1 MLGRDKVAGKDMT
14 TNWAEDAG
22 QEPSASAAVVSRGE
36 HDFGEAVSALRR
48 DMDAAVGRADG
59 GSGGQPGV
67 TWLDV
72 GKKIGP
78 LTVDRIGLS
87 FESPDDV
94 WLWLDAG
101 MSAAGLTLD
110 VEGLGLGVS
119 VSHLTPELALRGL
132 GVDFNRPPV
141 RLAGAFAYFP
151 KADARYQWHFEG
163 AALLSTP
170 VVSAEAM
177 GLYGKIAQ
185 PPNLTTMFAFL
196 KVMGKDGKG
205 LGPPQLQIT
214 GFSAGFGYNS
224 SLRMPAAEDVWTFPF
239 MQDIKDPDSQQSPLQ
254 ALEALTSGPT
264 PWVKPQDE
272 TYWGSIGLTANSCR
286 LVDISAA
293 AVLEFGPEQW
303 ALGLLGLASAKF
315 PPEGPKTFAR
325 VELQL
330 AAEYSSATGLL
341 AIGASLTKNSFL
353 IDPGCRLTGGMAF
366 YLWLAGEH
374 HGDFVFTLG
383 GYGPHA
389 NEMPAHYPKDIQ
401 PIGYTWSVSSVIQA
415 SGGVYCA
422 LRPSMFIIG
431 GALSVD
437 VRGSFGPASVH
448 AWLKATFDT
457 KIEWNPFHFDLSI
470 RLSIGFRVKVWIFS
484 ASGEV
489 HVSLG
494 LWGPSVGGRAT
505 VSLPLGAHISIPF
518 GADKQGAPPRPADWK
533 TFADQHLPKD
543 ASSRMQLTALGGV
556 EPRQGGQTRGAN
568 DSWIVGS
575 HEFSFGFTTPIP
587 LTKITVHT
595 TNLIN
600 TGESLNIRPMGK
612 TGLTSHATIDVQ
624 DMTAHGPLDLS
635 RWNVKAQNANT
646 PRALWGPAFNAST
659 DSSAAGVLE
668 VPVGALLT
676 VPVPSQPAGYGPYA
690 AKNLRESAPLTGHM
704 PIHGNPAP
712 GGAVPTPGGQG
723 VIGSIASSVSGPAR
737 AALNNRLGSD
747 YQVHEEGN
755 GSLYQNEV
763 SRGLFLDYPMAVG
776 PEPS

>member
-1 MLGRDKVAGKDMT
+1 MT
-14 TNWAEDAG
+14 TNSAGDAE
-22 QEPSASAAVVSRGE
+22 QEPSTSTAVVSRGDR
-36 HDFGEAVSALRR
+36 DFGETLSALRR
-48 DMDAAVGRADG
+48 DMDAAGGRADG
-59 GSGGQPGV
+59 GSGGQFGV

-78 LTVDRIGLS
+78 LTVQRIGLS

-94 WLWLDAG
+94 WLWIDAG

-119 VSHLTPELALRGL
+119 LSHLSPELALRGL
-132 GVDFNRPPV
+132 GVGFSRPPV

-151 KADARYQWHFEG
+151 KPDANYQWHFEG
-163 AALLSTP
+163 AAVVATP
-170 VVSAEAM
+170 AVSAEAM
-177 GLYGKIAQ
+177 GLYGKIAKA
-185 PPNLTTMFAFL
+185 PNLTTMFAFL

-224 SLRMPAAEDVWTFPF
+224 SLRLPAAEEVWTFPF

-254 ALEALTSGPT
+254 ALEALTSGPN

-293 AVLEFGPEQW
+293 AVLEFGPDQW

-353 IDPGCRLTGGMAF
+353 IDPSCRLTGGMAF
-366 YLWLAGEH
+366 YLWLAGAH
-374 HGDFVFTLG
+374 RGDFVFTLG

-389 NEMPAHYPKDIQ
+389 NEMPSHYPKGIE
-401 PIGYTWSVSSVIQA
+401 PIGYTWSVSSVIQV
-415 SGGVYCA
+415 SGGSYCV

-431 GALSVD
+431 GALSID
-437 VRGSFGPASVH
+437 VRGDFGPASVH

-457 KIEWNPFHFDLSI
+457 KIEWNPFHFNLDINISV
-470 RLSIGFRVKVWIFS
+470 GFRVKVWIFS

-494 LWGPSVGGRAT
+494 MWGPPVGGRAT

-518 GADKQGAPPRPADWK
+518 GADRQSAPPRPADWK
-533 TFADQHLPKD
+533 SFADQHLPKD
-543 ASSRMQLTALGGV
+543 ASSRMQLTAMGGV

-568 DSWIVGS
+568 DSWTVGS
-575 HEFSFGFTTPIP
+575 HGFSFGFTTPIP
-587 LTKITVHT
+587 LNRIT
-595 TNLIN
+595 IN
-600 TGESLNIRPMGK
+600 TTDLVNTGATLNIRPMGK
-612 TGLTSHATIDVQ
+612 TGLTSHATITVQ
-624 DMTAHGPLDLS
+624 DATAHSNIDLS
-635 RWNVKAQNANT
+635 RWVVVPQNAKT
-646 PRALWGPAFNAST
+646 PRALWGPAFNPGAESG
-659 DSSAAGVLE
+659 DAGVLE
-668 VPVGALLT
+668 SPVGALLT
-676 VPVPSQPAGYGPYA
+676 VPVPSQPAGYGPYT
-690 AKNLRESAPLTGHM
+690 AKSLRESAPLAGRM
-704 PIHGNPAP
+704 PIHGTPVP
-712 GGAVPTPGGQG
+712 GGAVPAPGGQG
-723 VIGSIASSVSGPAR
+723 VIGGITSSVSGPAR
-737 AALNNRLGSD
+737 AALNSRLGPD
-747 YQVHEEGN
+747 YQVHEEGD
-755 GSLYQNEV
+755 GSLYRNEV